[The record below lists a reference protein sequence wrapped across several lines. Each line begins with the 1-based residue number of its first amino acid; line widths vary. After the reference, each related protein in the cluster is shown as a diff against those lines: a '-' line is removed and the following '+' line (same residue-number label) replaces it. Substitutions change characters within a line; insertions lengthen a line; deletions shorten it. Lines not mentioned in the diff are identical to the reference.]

1 MHNPFLLI
9 SLETLTATAQFI
21 PMEKYI
27 NREKVNDTIQ
37 YIFQTLSRLSKAEI
51 VGYTAGA
58 LTAHYFITTFVL
70 DNLSNIPGPFA
81 AKLTRL
87 YDVKMKATGKRY
99 ALIDELHK
107 KYGKIV
113 RTGNK
118 RSCYLLIYSFL
129 SQPLTIRVPI

>member
-1 MHNPFLLI
+1 
-9 SLETLTATAQFI
+9 
-21 PMEKYI
+21 MENYVNK
-27 NREKVNDTIQ
+27 EKVNDTIQ
-37 YIFQTLSRLSKAEI
+37 HLLQTLSRLSKAEI

-58 LTAHYFITTFVL
+58 LTAHYIITTFVM
-70 DNLSNIPGPFA
+70 DHLSNIPGPFA

-99 ALIDELHK
+99 VLIDELHK

-118 RSCYLLIYSFL
+118 RSFIFDLPVISA
-129 SQPLTIRVPI
+129 SR

>member
-1 MHNPFLLI
+1 MPMHNPFLLV
-9 SLETLTATAQFI
+9 SLKTLSVSAQSI
-21 PMEKYI
+21 LMENYI

-37 YIFQTLSRLSKAEI
+37 HLLQTLSRLSKAEI

-58 LTAHYFITTFVL
+58 LTAHYIITTFVL

-99 ALIDELHK
+99 VLIDELHK

-113 RTGNK
+113 RTGNR
-118 RSCYLLIYSFL
+118 RSCYL
-129 SQPLTIRVPI
+129 